1 MGNDGAMTDLPF
13 SIADVEAAA
22 LRLQGLVHHTPM
34 LRSSI
39 LDAAVGANVVA
50 KSEHLQRSG
59 SFKIRGALNR
69 MLEMTPEQRACGAV
83 AFSSGNHAQG
93 VALAGR
99 ILGVATTIVM
109 PYDAPEVKKQAT
121 REYGAEIV
129 EYDRYEGGRE
139 AVAREIATRTG
150 ATLVHP
156 FNDVFVAAGQG
167 TCGLE
172 VASDVPDLDVAL
184 IPVGGGGLI
193 AGMATALR
201 ARIPGIRI
209 IGVEPE
215 VANDAQQSMAAGH
228 IVEIAQPK
236 TIADGVASPAI
247 GEVTFAM
254 MQAYVD
260 DIITVPEHEIL
271 AATRFIATH
280 MKQILEPTGALT
292 TAALLNH
299 RVSGVADKRVLTV
312 FCGGNADLSIFAG

>member
-1 MGNDGAMTDLPF
+1 MPELPF

-22 LRLQGLVHHTPM
+22 QRLRGHVHRTPLLTSTM
-34 LRSSI
+34 L
-39 LDAAVGANVVA
+39 DDAVGAAVVA

-69 MLEMTPEQRACGAV
+69 MMQMTPEQRACGAV

-109 PYDAPEVKKQAT
+109 PYDAPEVKKRAT
-121 REYGAEIV
+121 RGYGAEIV

-139 AVAREIATRTG
+139 VVAIEIAERTG

-156 FNDVFVAAGQG
+156 FNDAFVAAGQG

-172 VASDVPDLDVAL
+172 VAEDFPDVEVAL

-201 ARIPGIRI
+201 AKVPGIRI

-215 VANDAQQSMAAGH
+215 VANDAQLSMAAGH

-236 TIADGVASPAI
+236 TVADGVASPAI
-247 GEVTFAM
+247 GPLTFAV

-260 DIITVPEHEIL
+260 EIITVPEDEIL
-271 AATRFIATH
+271 SATRFIATH

-299 RVSGVADKRVLTV
+299 RVESVGGKRVLTV

>member
-1 MGNDGAMTDLPF
+1 MADLPF
-13 SIADVEAAA
+13 TIADVEAAA
-22 LRLQGLVHHTPM
+22 ARLRGHVHHTPM
-34 LRSSI
+34 LRSTI
-39 LDAAVGANVVA
+39 LDEAVGATVVA

-69 MLEMTPEQRACGAV
+69 MMQMSSAQRACGAV

-99 ILGVATTIVM
+99 ILGMATTIVM
-109 PYDAPEVKKQAT
+109 PYDAPDVKKRAT
-121 REYGAEIV
+121 RAYGAEIV

-139 AVAREIATRTG
+139 AVAMEIAERTG
-150 ATLVHP
+150 ATLIHP
-156 FNDVFVAAGQG
+156 FNDPFVAAGQG
-167 TCGLE
+167 SCGLE
-172 VASDVPDLDVAL
+172 VAADVADLEIAL

-193 AGMATALR
+193 SGMATALR
-201 ARIPGIRI
+201 AKVPGIRI

-215 VANDAQQSMAAGH
+215 VANDAQQSMAAGR
-228 IVEIAQPK
+228 IIEIAQPK

-247 GEVTFAM
+247 GPVTFAV

-260 DIITVPEHEIL
+260 EIITVPEDEIL
-271 AATRFIATH
+271 SATRFIATH
-280 MKQILEPTGALT
+280 MKQIVEPTGALT

-299 RVSGVADKRVLTV
+299 RVTDVAHKRVLTL

>member
-1 MGNDGAMTDLPF
+1 MPELPF
-13 SIADVEAAA
+13 STADVEAAA
-22 LRLQGLVHHTPM
+22 QRLRGHVHRTPLLTSTM
-34 LRSSI
+34 L
-39 LDAAVGANVVA
+39 DDAVGATVVA

-69 MLEMTPEQRACGAV
+69 MMQMTPEQRACGAV

-109 PYDAPEVKKQAT
+109 PYDAPEVKKRAT
-121 REYGAEIV
+121 RGYGAEIV
-129 EYDRYEGGRE
+129 EYDRYEGSRE
-139 AVAREIATRTG
+139 VVAIEIAERTG

-156 FNDVFVAAGQG
+156 FNDAFVAAGQG

-172 VASDVPDLDVAL
+172 VAEDFPDVEVAL

-201 ARIPGIRI
+201 AKVPGIRI

-215 VANDAQQSMAAGH
+215 VANDAQLSMAAGH

-236 TIADGVASPAI
+236 TVADGVASPAI
-247 GEVTFAM
+247 GPLTFAVI
-254 MQAYVD
+254 QAYVD
-260 DIITVPEHEIL
+260 EIITVPEDEIL
-271 AATRFIATH
+271 SATRFIATH

-299 RVSGVADKRVLTV
+299 RVEGVGGKRVLTV